1 MKIIK
6 NWNLKR
12 TVLILAVFIV
22 ALLPFIGSCT
32 SEAEELV
39 YWAKLWALTHDIT
52 DGDGNPSYL
61 AIGRFAAVEILG
73 IPVSTGDDE
82 ADAVID
88 SAHTLKDIRQ
98 ADNEADQGWTALY
111 AGHNI
116 KEDVLP
122 HYDQAVSLRKDDWTY
137 RNGRGIAQLENLDN
151 PNNAKA
157 AKADFDKAA
166 ALAKKSGKP
175 EEYLRMLKDRE
186 QNMARIVAHEN
197 DLHGFPTKDMYLEQ
211 SRTYDELYKLTNDH
225 SYLLLKQQADTNLQ
239 EGHYWQR
246 DTAK

>member
-22 ALLPFIGSCT
+22 SLLPFIGSCT

-82 ADAVID
+82 GDAAID
-88 SAHTLKDIRQ
+88 SAHTLKDIRD
-98 ADNEADQGWTALY
+98 ADKEAKTGWNALY
-111 AGHNI
+111 KGQHINT
-116 KEDVLP
+116 EVLP
-122 HYDQAVSLRKDDWTY
+122 HYNQAVNLRPDDWSY
-137 RNGRGIAQLENLDN
+137 RNERGIAQLENIQN
-151 PNNAKA
+151 PDNAKA

-166 ALAKKSGKP
+166 ALAKKGGKP
-175 EEYLRMLKDRE
+175 QEYLRMLKDRE
-186 QNMARIVAHEN
+186 QSMAKIVAHIN
-197 DLHGFPTKDMYLEQ
+197 DTNAFPTKDTYLEQ
-211 SRTYDELYKLTNDH
+211 SRTYDELYKLTNEK
-225 SYLLLKQQADTNLQ
+225 SYLLLKQ
-239 EGHYWQR
+239 
-246 DTAK
+246 